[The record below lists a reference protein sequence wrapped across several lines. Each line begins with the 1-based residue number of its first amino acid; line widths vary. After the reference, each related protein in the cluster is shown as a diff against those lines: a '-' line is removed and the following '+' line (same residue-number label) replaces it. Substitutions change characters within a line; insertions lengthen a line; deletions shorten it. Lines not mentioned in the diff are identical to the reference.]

1 MMYDVAIIGAGPG
14 GSTAAEYAAEN
25 GLSVV
30 IFEKNSVGG
39 VCLNE
44 GCIPTKTLLNSAKI
58 YDKARNGKKYA
69 VMASDVQLDM
79 DKLIARKTK
88 IIRKLVAGIKQG
100 LREKQAELVEGLSVI
115 KGKDSDGNYVIECG
129 ENSYT
134 AKKLIL
140 ATGSESVIPPIKG
153 INETDFWTS
162 REALNN
168 KEVPETL
175 TVIGGGVIG
184 MEFVSFFTSI
194 GTKVTV
200 VEMMPKILGETDE
213 EISELLMED
222 FKKRGVTFHL
232 NTKVTEVNNT
242 TVFAENAE
250 GKIEIPSQKILL
262 SVGRRPVLEGF
273 GLENLNLE
281 RFRSGLKVNEQMQT
295 SDPNVYAI
303 GDITG
308 FSLLAHTASREGQ
321 VAVNHLLNHP
331 DKMHYNAI
339 PGVVY
344 TDPEI
349 GSIGKT
355 EKQLNEEGA
364 KYSVQRISMAFSGR
378 FVIENE
384 MGNGICKVI
393 INDKNEIVGGHI
405 IGNPASE
412 IIVNVGIAIEQKM
425 TVEQFRKLVFPHPTV
440 SEIIHHS
447 VFPGKIEK

>member
-1 MMYDVAIIGAGPG
+1 MLYDVAIIGAGPG
-14 GSTAAEYAAEN
+14 GSNAAEYAAVN

-58 YDKARNGKKYA
+58 YDKIRDGKKYA
-69 VMASDVQLDM
+69 VTANDIEIDM
-79 DKLIARKTK
+79 GKLIARKTK
-88 IIRKLVAGIKQG
+88 IIKKLAAGIKMG
-100 LREKQAELVEGLSVI
+100 FREKGIELVEGNAVFTQ
-115 KGKDSDGNYVIECG
+115 KDENGNYVVSCN
-129 ENSYT
+129 ENTYT
-134 AKKLIL
+134 SKKLIL
-140 ATGSESVIPPIKG
+140 ATGSESVVPSIKG
-153 INETDFWTS
+153 ISETEIWTS

-168 KEVPETL
+168 KEIPETL

-184 MEFVSFFTSI
+184 MEFVSFFTSL

-213 EISELLMED
+213 EISEMLMAD
-222 FKKRGVTFHL
+222 FKKKGVTFYM
-232 NTKVTEVNNT
+232 NTKVTEVNST
-242 TVFAENAE
+242 TVFAENE
-250 GKIEIPSQKILL
+250 DGKIEIPSEKILL
-262 SVGRRPVLEGF
+262 SVGRRPVLNDF

-281 RFRSGLKVNEQMQT
+281 HFRSGLKVNEHMQT
-295 SDPNVYAI
+295 SDPNVYAV

-321 VAVNHLLNHP
+321 AAVNHILNHP

-339 PGVVY
+339 PSVVY
-344 TDPEI
+344 THPEI

-355 EKQLNEEGA
+355 EKQLDAEGI
-364 KYSVQRISMAFSGR
+364 KYSVKKVPMAFSGR

-384 MGNGICKVI
+384 MGNGICKI
-393 INDKNEIVGGHI
+393 ILNENKEIIGGHI
-405 IGNPASE
+405 YGDPASE

-425 TVEQFRKLVFPHPTV
+425 TVDQFRKLVFPHPTV
-440 SEIIHHS
+440 SEI
-447 VFPGKIEK
+447 VNLALF